1 MTQRS
6 GGLPSPPEVAELL
19 GADFARAGYEID
31 SVTVENATVPPR
43 ITVVADGDNPLDL
56 DAIAALSR
64 SASERLDAIPAIPD
78 SYVLEVSSP
87 GADRPLTTEKHF
99 RRARGRKVELDL
111 ADGSN
116 LAGRLGDVGGG
127 SVRVVAKASSDWAVR
142 LVPLSDIVN
151 AVVQVEFSSPGA
163 RELELLKQAGTE
175 A

>member
-19 GADFARAGYEID
+19 GADFARARGGL
-31 SVTVENATVPPR
+31 ATLGVSHAWSS
-43 ITVVADGDNPLDL
+43 TADGDNPLDL

-87 GADRPLTTEKHF
+87 GVDRPLTTEKHF